1 MQPNNNQA
9 ATAVPAYIAFSQVT
23 VGILAFFYIVYIG
36 RDILVPLI
44 FALII
49 SILLNPIVNFLSR
62 KGLNKIIAII
72 LSITIVIILV
82 GGILF
87 FIGSQL
93 TLFSDAFPQLKEK
106 FTALLEQSL
115 NWVSHTFK
123 ISKPKIDSWLNDQ
136 KDGTMNNAGT
146 MIGGALTTIT
156 GFFTLVFLIPVYIF
170 MFLFYK
176 PLLLDFVSQIFK
188 RDKHGTVAEILASTK
203 ALIQSYLVGLLI
215 EMVIVATMNSTA
227 LLIIGVDYAIL
238 FGIIGAI
245 LNLIPYIGGIVAI
258 ALPMSMAFVTQTPL
272 KALLVL
278 VAYCVVQLID
288 NNYLIPKIVASKV
301 KVNALISIIV
311 VLIGGAL
318 WGIAGMFLSIP
329 LTAIC
334 KVIFDRVRPLKPLG
348 FLIGDTMPP
357 IGRDLLK
364 VYSVKPELETK
375 KPENKKR
382 KRYYKRRP
390 I

>member
-1 MQPNNNQA
+1 MQLSEERSA
-9 ATAVPAYIAFSQVT
+9 KVPAYITFSQIT
-23 VGILAFFYIVYIG
+23 IGTLAFFYLVYIG
-36 RDILVPLI
+36 QDILIPLV

-49 SILLNPIVNFLSR
+49 SILLNPVVNFLHR
-62 KGLNKIIAII
+62 KGLNRVIAIVLCITALI
-72 LSITIVIILV
+72 LIVAAILY
-82 GGILF
+82 

-93 TLFSDAFPQLKEK
+93 TLFGDALPQLREK
-106 FTALLEQSL
+106 FNAL
-115 NWVSHTFK
+115 VSDGLDWFSKTFK
-123 ISKPKIDSWLNDQ
+123 VNKFQVDSWL
-136 KDGTMNNAGT
+136 KVKKGETMNNADS
-146 MIGGALTTIT
+146 MIGGALTTIS
-156 GFFTLVFLIPVYIF
+156 GFFILVFLIPVYIF

-188 RDKHGTVAEILASTK
+188 RDKHYAVAQVLASTK

-215 EMVIVATMNSTA
+215 EMVIMATMNSTA

-258 ALPMSMAFVTQTPL
+258 SLPMTMAFITQTPL

-278 VAYCVVQLID
+278 CAYIVIQLID
-288 NNYLIPKIVASKV
+288 NNYLVPKIVASKV

-334 KVIFDRVRPLKPLG
+334 KVIFDKIQPLKPLG

-357 IGRDLLK
+357 IGKDLLK
-364 VYSVKPELETK
+364 VYSVRPLTATKNK
-375 KPENKKR
+375 KPEQKKR
-382 KRYYKRRP
+382 RRYFKK
-390 I
+390 